1 MKFDFKRSLT
11 MLAALTAVSTPVLAQ
26 PFPSHPVTLVAPYP
40 PGAVTDSLARI
51 LQSGI
56 GNTMGQPIII
66 DNKGG
71 AAGVIGSNYVVR
83 APADG
88 YTLLITVN
96 APIVMSPFLQQSF
109 PFDPAKALSG
119 VAMVAETY
127 LALAVQKDSPIN
139 SIADVVRLAK
149 EKPGTLTFG
158 SAGVGSAHHI
168 AGELLNKN
176 ASIQITHVPFQ
187 GGAPAVQNLIGGH
200 IDMSYGTLPSVLPF
214 VESGQLK
221 LIAVAEPKRISELPN
236 LPTINETVPGVETTT
251 WVGVLA
257 PAETPKDVR
266 GRLYQ
271 AISDALKLP
280 DVQAKMSNLG
290 MKPFLQTPE
299 QFDSTI
305 VKDLGF
311 WKSAI
316 EKAGIEKR

>member
-1 MKFDFKRSLT
+1 MIESQR
-11 MLAALTAVSTPVLAQ
+11 LASTAVSQVLAGRNLNQ
-26 PFPSHPVTLVAPYP
+26 ALQGLLSRQS
-40 PGAVTDSLARI
+40 SLSPQQR
-51 LQSGI
+51 
-56 GNTMGQPIII
+56 
-66 DNKGG
+66 
-71 AAGVIGSNYVVR
+71 AA
-83 APADG
+83 A
-88 YTLLITVN
+88 
-96 APIVMSPFLQQSF
+96 Q
-109 PFDPAKALSG
+109 
-119 VAMVAETY
+119 
-127 LALAVQKDSPIN
+127 
-139 SIADVVRLAK
+139 
-149 EKPGTLTFG
+149 
-158 SAGVGSAHHI
+158 
-168 AGELLNKN
+168 
-176 ASIQITHVPFQ
+176 
-187 GGAPAVQNLIGGH
+187 
-200 IDMSYGTLPSVLPF
+200 DMSYGTLPSVLPF